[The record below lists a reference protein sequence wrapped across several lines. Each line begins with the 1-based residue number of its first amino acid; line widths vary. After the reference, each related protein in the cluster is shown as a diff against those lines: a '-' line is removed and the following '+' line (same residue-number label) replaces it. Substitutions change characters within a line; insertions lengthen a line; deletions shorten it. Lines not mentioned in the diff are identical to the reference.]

1 MAFVTVWK
9 FDSPGGATGAATR
22 LDTLTVEGAGHVA
35 DGAVVEWGEAR
46 GKPHLAP
53 FQGRSDDAGLGGKF
67 WRSLF
72 DVLLSDSG
80 AGEQAG
86 SLSEA
91 GFDGEAIERIRAAM
105 TKGSSTLFL
114 VAEPGDRERV
124 LEAFGGPSRYVH
136 LIHSNLPQDQEAQLR
151 AAFTKS

>member
-22 LDTLTVEGAGHVA
+22 LDTLTIEGAGHVA
-35 DGAVVEWGEAR
+35 DGAVVEWAETR
-46 GKPHLAP
+46 GKPSLSP
-53 FQGRSDDAGLGGKF
+53 FKGRGNEGALGGKF
-67 WRSLF
+67 WHTLF

-80 AGEQAG
+80 TGNHAS

-91 GFDGEAIERIRAAM
+91 GFDDDALDRIRAGM

-114 VAEPGDRERV
+114 IAEQGDRERV

-151 AAFTKS
+151 ADFTKA